1 MPTTATS
8 HGFRVSVE
16 THWLSDRS
24 NPARRVYAFAYD
36 VTIENVDA
44 APAQLVSRHWLIE
57 NASGRV
63 EEVKGPGVVGEH
75 PQLARGERFSYRS
88 FCPLDTP
95 VGSMRGTYRMRP
107 LGPGSGEE
115 NAEFDIEIPHFM
127 LAVPSALN

>member
-16 THWLSDRS
+16 THWLAERS
-24 NPARRVYAFAYD
+24 NPARRVYVFAYD
-36 VTIENVDA
+36 ITIANVDA
-44 APAQLVSRHWLIE
+44 EPSELVSRHWRIE

-63 EEVKGPGVVGEH
+63 EEVNGPGVVGEH
-75 PQLARGERFSYRS
+75 PRLAPGERFTYRS

-107 LGPGSGEE
+107 LAASVEGL
-115 NAEFDIEIPHFM
+115 AEFDIEIPHFM
-127 LAVPSALN
+127 LAIPSALN